1 MESGLIGWHL
11 LFIVLWLAVL
21 AGAVTLW
28 AIALLQISRSL
39 LDSTAKAIWVLI
51 VVLAPFLGAL
61 AWFFF
66 GAQQAPPL
74 TRR

>member
-11 LFIVLWLAVL
+11 LIILGCLAL
-21 AGAVTLW
+21 AGGTIALW
-28 AIALLQISRSL
+28 IVALLQITKSY

-51 VVLAPFLGAL
+51 VVVAPFLGAL
-61 AWFFF
+61 AWFFI